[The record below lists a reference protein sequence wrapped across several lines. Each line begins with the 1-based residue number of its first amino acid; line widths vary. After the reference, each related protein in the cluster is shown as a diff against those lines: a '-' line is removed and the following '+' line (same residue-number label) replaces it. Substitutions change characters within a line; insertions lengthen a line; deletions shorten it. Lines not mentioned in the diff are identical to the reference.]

1 MNKPDA
7 VENTRSEEVADC
19 LDPNQLKPD
28 KHDAWGFSIV
38 ASMQR
43 FRELDW
49 ADRLNLILA
58 TILGCALL
66 LALSPLFL
74 LSWICMQFA
83 KHGLGFKRPG
93 HLGAD
98 RQT

>member
-1 MNKPDA
+1 MHKPDT
-7 VENTRSEEVADC
+7 VESPKGKEIADPPASRQLRPGKHGTGGFAMVAWM
-19 LDPNQLKPD
+19 K
-28 KHDAWGFSIV
+28 
-38 ASMQR
+38 R
-43 FRELDW
+43 FRQLDW

-93 HLGAD
+93 QLGAD